1 MKLYNSDPSRKTAEI
16 KPSFLIIL
24 IATLVLLVTLTIS
37 LFVVMYLE
45 KNASSEPDFGGNR
58 GGNRQTQSTT
68 DPSVP
73 AGNLNTTPLYP
84 TKETRTSYKIS
95 TGSDVVKLTD
105 DTFITSNNTVLVK
118 VGANS
123 LTSVV
128 EKSADTKM
136 YPASMTKVMTLLV
149 ACERVTDLDTM
160 LTITEEHIDYA
171 TKSGG
176 GSSFFGIGDPELAG
190 EKVSVRD
197 ALYLIS
203 YKSDT
208 LSCLLIAD
216 HIAGSQDAFVQLM
229 NQKAKAIGLTGTNF
243 VNCTGLYN
251 ENHYS
256 TCKDI
261 ASIMAYAMDNE
272 LAKSIL
278 FSTKTYTFQSDKF
291 YTAKDPTK
299 KVTYYLTYPDWYGA
313 AKRFNKNNKLD
324 TVTVIA
330 GKTGYVEES
339 GISLVS
345 VAEAADGTLYINVI
359 VGKPKGSGLTEDI
372 STDEVKKI
380 YNTYAK

>member
-1 MKLYNSDPSRKTAEI
+1 MKNYNPDSSRHTVEI
-16 KPSFLIIL
+16 KPAFLAIL
-24 IATLVLLVTLTIS
+24 IATISLLVALTIG
-37 LFVVMYLE
+37 LFVVMAFE
-45 KNASSEPDFGGNR
+45 KDRSDEPNLGGNR
-58 GGNRQTQSTT
+58 GGKQTQSTT

-73 AGNLNTTPLYP
+73 SNLNKTPLYP

-95 TGSDVVKLTD
+95 TGIDVVKLTD
-105 DTFITSNNTVLVK
+105 DGVITSNNTVLVK
-118 VGANS
+118 VGADS

-128 EKSADTKM
+128 EKAADTKM

-149 ACERVTDLDTM
+149 ASERVTDLDTM

-190 EKVSVRD
+190 EKISVKD

-229 NQKAKAIGLTGTNF
+229 NQKAKEIGLIGTNF
-243 VNCTGLYN
+243 VNCTGLYH
-251 ENHYS
+251 EDHYS

-278 FSTKTYTFQSDKF
+278 FSTKSYTFQSDKF
-291 YTAKDPTK
+291 FTSKDPTK

-313 AKRFNKNNKLD
+313 AKRFNKNNKLE

-372 STDEVKKI
+372 STAEVKKI

>member
-1 MKLYNSDPSRKTAEI
+1 MKKSLSASSQRTVEI
-16 KPSFLIIL
+16 KPAFLLIL
-24 IATLVLLVTLTIS
+24 ILTLVLLIALTIS
-37 LFVVMYLE
+37 LFVVMTIE
-45 KNASSEPDFGGNR
+45 RSDSPQPDGGGNR
-58 GGNRQTQSTT
+58 GGKQTQSSDEPLT
-68 DPSVP
+68 P
-73 AGNLNTTPLYP
+73 AGVNKTPLYP

-95 TGSDVVKLTD
+95 TGSDVVRLTD
-105 DTFITSNNTVLVK
+105 DGFIKSNNTVLVK
-118 VGANS
+118 VSKDS
-123 LTSVV
+123 LTSVL
-128 EKSADTKM
+128 EKAADTKM

-149 ACERVTDLDTM
+149 ACERVTDLDT
-160 LTITEEHIDYA
+160 LLEIKEEHIDYA

-176 GSSFFGIGDPELAG
+176 GSSFFGIGDPELPG
-190 EKVSVRD
+190 EKISVRD

-216 HIAGSQDAFVQLM
+216 HIAGSQDAFVALM
-229 NQKAKAIGLTGTNF
+229 NQKAKELGLTGTNF
-243 VNCTGLYN
+243 MNCTGLYD

-256 TCKDI
+256 TCKEI

-272 LAKSIL
+272 MAKSIL

-291 YTAKDPTK
+291 YKAADPTQ

-313 AKRFNKNNKLD
+313 AKRFNGNSKLD

-339 GISLVS
+339 GVSLVS

-359 VGKPKGSGLTEDI
+359 VGKPKGSNPRVTEDV